1 MTKEAI
7 DKLKYK
13 HEDDIV
19 KVGDESWNE
28 ATNATVEQ
36 LRGLKDTIF
45 RAGYDL
51 GLDSVGIPD
60 DHKLYNM
67 TILCLL
73 GAFTTVVANPG

>member
-45 RAGYDL
+45 RAG
-51 GLDSVGIPD
+51 
-60 DHKLYNM
+60 
-67 TILCLL
+67 
-73 GAFTTVVANPG
+73 